1 MMNVELTNE
10 GKKGYAK
17 LNQPILG
24 RINDAVEELKKDSPS
39 GDIIPLKG
47 HPGAYRLRIG
57 GYRILFYE
65 EKETRY
71 IFKIAPR
78 GEAYR
83 RLP

>member
-1 MMNVELTNE
+1 MLYIELTNE

-24 RINDAVEELKKDSPS
+24 RINDAIEELKKDSPG
-39 GDIIPLKG
+39 GDIVPLKG
-47 HPGAYRLRIG
+47 HPGSYRLRVG
-57 GYRILFYE
+57 DYRILYYE
-65 EKETRY
+65 ENETRY

-78 GEAYR
+78 GAAYR

>member
-1 MMNVELTNE
+1 MHIALTNE

-24 RINDAVEELKKDSPS
+24 RINDAIEELKKDSPV

-47 HPGAYRLRIG
+47 HPGSYRLRVG
-57 GYRILFYE
+57 AYRILYYE
-65 EKETRY
+65 ENETRY

-78 GEAYR
+78 GGAYR